1 MAESVPSPLLQRL
14 ATSLRLLSLRSDIDN
29 IILELLGQFS
39 LEKIYSEGDQEEYQT
54 LVVTLLIQLNSIFSI
69 QRLSLPSENLQVAWY
84 SEFLASY
91 EVTLRAVEYVLQVI
105 VEGRETLWEA
115 RLLRDR
121 YLAEFLLNALRFITL
136 HPRIPSNQRGK
147 DQRDRF
153 ARVHKLLE
161 RIFDSYPPPES
172 SLLLVC
178 RETTD
183 LLRMRPNGLLLPPR
197 LKTDLPNVATK
208 LVKLN
213 VEPCYLLNANSALVP
228 SARVPPCHV
237 CAWYCAKRWVSWRLA
252 VTVFCP
258 SRCLSIHNWSLST
271 VRRPQRDPGYA
282 TSVYICQQQRC
293 SATSY

>member
-69 QRLSLPSENLQVAWY
+69 QRLSLPSDNLQVGWY
-84 SEFLASY
+84 AEFLASY

-115 RLLRDR
+115 RQLRDR

-153 ARVHKLLE
+153 ARIHKALE

-183 LLRMRPNGLLLPPR
+183 LLRMRPNGLLVPPR
-197 LKTDLPNVATK
+197 LKTELPNVATK
-208 LVKLN
+208 LVK
-213 VEPCYLLNANSALVP
+213 P
-228 SARVPPCHV
+228 S
-237 CAWYCAKRWVSWRLA
+237 
-252 VTVFCP
+252 
-258 SRCLSIHNWSLST
+258 
-271 VRRPQRDPGYA
+271 QG
-282 TSVYICQQQRC
+282 
-293 SATSY
+293 